1 MVVRNRGPA
10 RSPGHSALGRP
21 RAPGGTDMDVLTCGT
36 IEERLYDYLDRELSL
51 QEETAVRRHL
61 ASCEPCQ
68 GNVAFEEQFLAA
80 VREKCRATRAPAG
93 LLERIQQS
101 IECL

>member
-1 MVVRNRGPA
+1 
-10 RSPGHSALGRP
+10 
-21 RAPGGTDMDVLTCGT
+21 MDVLTCVDMG
-36 IEERLYDYLDRELSL
+36 ERLYDYIDREMSL
-51 QEETAVRRHL
+51 EEEVAVRRHL

-68 GNVAFEEQFLAA
+68 GQVVFEEQFLAA

-101 IECL
+101 IERL